1 LAPEDLDVL
10 ERENYVQ
17 SARDGRFKR
26 FYSTDVNVPNGKLR
40 RTPDEVRTALVEI
53 VRGHPGISQKELVRE
68 MGIDR
73 DTVGYHLRALIKEDA
88 LDSKKMGRYTVY
100 TVNGKQ

>member
-1 LAPEDLDVL
+1 M
-10 ERENYVQ
+10 
-17 SARDGRFKR
+17 
-26 FYSTDVNVPNGKLR
+26 
-40 RTPDEVRTALVEI
+40 EI

-68 MGIDR
+68 LGIDR

-100 TVNGKQ
+100 TVNGRK